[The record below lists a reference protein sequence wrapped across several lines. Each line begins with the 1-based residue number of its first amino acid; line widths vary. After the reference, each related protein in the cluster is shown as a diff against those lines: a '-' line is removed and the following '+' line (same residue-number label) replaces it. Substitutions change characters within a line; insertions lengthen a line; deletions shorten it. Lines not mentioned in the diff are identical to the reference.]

1 MSRLGIVML
10 CFMFCVFSGCE
21 EAMGP
26 DPELSAMPELTET
39 AAMELEETA
48 KVAPGEVLFEGPVE
62 AEIAE
67 AEPVE
72 AVEEKV
78 TEAVETGIAVETPDE
93 AVVVEPEE
101 AVEPEETEVAV
112 VVEDVELKDP
122 VAVKSVEMVEPEV
135 AVVVEDVELKEPEP
149 VKSVEMMAPENDD
162 AANVDNM
169 YVAAVSY
176 LADSGQGPLGV
187 SDQAGGDA
195 VSEAGP
201 VALPADVGAVES
213 DAAADVAESEGSGK
227 KFFPRVGG
235 AIVGFARE
243 HFVIVGGAIIFIAI
257 IVMRRKKIFPLSFL
271 RRKRHA

>member
-1 MSRLGIVML
+1 MDRNGYIGGFLLSRLGIVML

-48 KVAPGEVLFEGPVE
+48 KIAPGEVLFEGPVE

-78 TEAVETGIAVETPDE
+78 TEAVETGIAVETLDE

-101 AVEPEETEVAV
+101 AVEPEEVEVAV

-122 VAVKSVEMVEPEV
+122 VPVESVEMIE
-135 AVVVEDVELKEPEP
+135 
-149 VKSVEMMAPENDD
+149 PENDD

-169 YVAAVSY
+169 YTAAVSY
-176 LADSGQGPLGV
+176 LADNGQGPLAV

-235 AIVGFARE
+235 AIMGFARE
-243 HFVIVGGAIIFIAI
+243 HFVIVGGAIIFIAV